1 MKLSDALSIVRQTL
15 SPDIVKQKGSVELKI
30 GRSNPTQTNSQNAS
44 KSSKTDQKLPLVG
57 DLLPSK
63 APAPIP
69 KKEST
74 QPRHND
80 SYIMAT
86 QFGIK
91 KIPIDPKINRS
102 QSLKALQYINGQ
114 STEDSVIY
122 KGNVLRIAQSFKSIC
137 VGWSVN
143 RKLVTIL
150 STALRYSWK
159 THPNMDEY
167 VFSRNHFHN
176 FLNSAGL

>member
-1 MKLSDALSIVRQTL
+1 MIGLKLSDALNIVRQTL
-15 SPDIVKQKGSVELKI
+15 SPDIVKQKGAVELKI
-30 GRSNPTQTNSQNAS
+30 GRSNPKSNSQNAS

-122 KGNVLRIAQSFKSIC
+122 KGNVFI
-137 VGWSVN
+137 VN
-143 RKLVTIL
+143 RGASFRWSFGPHSAWDSIESTIIF
-150 STALRYSWK
+150 T
-159 THPNMDEY
+159 THPRLLLQENP
-167 VFSRNHFHN
+167 
-176 FLNSAGL
+176 

>member
-1 MKLSDALSIVRQTL
+1 MIGLKLSDALNIVRQTL
-15 SPDIVKQKGSVELKI
+15 SPDIVKQKGAVELKI
-30 GRSNPTQTNSQNAS
+30 GRSNPKSNSHNAS
-44 KSSKTDQKLPLVG
+44 KSSKTDLPLVG
-57 DLLPSK
+57 DTLLPSK

-69 KKEST
+69 IKKEPT

-114 STEDSVIY
+114 TTEDSVIY
-122 KGNVLRIAQSFKSIC
+122 KGNANRIL
-137 VGWSVN
+137 G
-143 RKLVTIL
+143 
-150 STALRYSWK
+150 
-159 THPNMDEY
+159 D
-167 VFSRNHFHN
+167 
-176 FLNSAGL
+176 

>member
-1 MKLSDALSIVRQTL
+1 MSDALSIVRQTL

-30 GRSNPTQTNSQNAS
+30 GRSNPTKTNSQNAS

-57 DLLPSK
+57 DTLLPSK

-122 KGNVLRIAQSFKSIC
+122 KGNVLRIAQPVWFDPSLRRLFSQEATWPLTEMTCIKKSPLSK
-137 VGWSVN
+137 VAV
-143 RKLVTIL
+143 IL
-150 STALRYSWK
+150 AI
-159 THPNMDEY
+159 
-167 VFSRNHFHN
+167 
-176 FLNSAGL
+176 

>member
-1 MKLSDALSIVRQTL
+1 MSDALSIVRQTL

-30 GRSNPTQTNSQNAS
+30 GRSNPTKTNSQNAS

-57 DLLPSK
+57 DTLLPSK

-122 KGNVLRIAQSFKSIC
+122 KGNVLRIAQPVWFDPSLRRLFSQEAT
-137 VGWSVN
+137 GPLTENN
-143 RKLVTIL
+143 RPVSKIAAFE
-150 STALRYSWK
+150 SGR
-159 THPNMDEY
+159 
-167 VFSRNHFHN
+167 HFGD
-176 FLNSAGL
+176 LNVEPR

>member
-30 GRSNPTQTNSQNAS
+30 GRSNPTNSQNAS

-69 KKEST
+69 TKKEPT

-122 KGNVLRIAQSFKSIC
+122 KGNVFNTLGKTTF
-137 VGWSVN
+137 
-143 RKLVTIL
+143 RK
-150 STALRYSWK
+150 
-159 THPNMDEY
+159 
-167 VFSRNHFHN
+167 
-176 FLNSAGL
+176 

>member
-122 KGNVLRIAQSFKSIC
+122 KGNVLRIAQSFNTFAW
-137 VGWSVN
+137 VGRQRSP
-143 RKLVTIL
+143 T
-150 STALRYSWK
+150 T
-159 THPNMDEY
+159 
-167 VFSRNHFHN
+167 
-176 FLNSAGL
+176 FLL

>member
-1 MKLSDALSIVRQTL
+1 MSDALSIVRQTL

-30 GRSNPTQTNSQNAS
+30 GRSNPTKTNSQNAS

-57 DLLPSK
+57 DTLLPSK

-122 KGNVLRIAQSFKSIC
+122 KGNVLRIAQPVWFDPS
-137 VGWSVN
+137 
-143 RKLVTIL
+143 
-150 STALRYSWK
+150 LRRL
-159 THPNMDEY
+159 
-167 VFSRNHFHN
+167 FSQEATWPLTKNDRPVSKIAAFQSGRHFGD
-176 FLNSAGL
+176 LNVEPR